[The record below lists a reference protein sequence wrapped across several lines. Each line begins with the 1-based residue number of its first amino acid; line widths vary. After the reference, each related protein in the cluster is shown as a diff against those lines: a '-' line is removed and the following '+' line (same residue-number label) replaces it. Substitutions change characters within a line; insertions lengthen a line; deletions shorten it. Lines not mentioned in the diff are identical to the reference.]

1 MGGGR
6 LSSVTVCLFAYLNL
20 NMYILEKNI
29 NTTFRGSLMFEI
41 VKYLLKYKKSLYA
54 IILVAAVFL
63 VLKMAYFFMP
73 FFIALIISSVIE
85 PFVKIIC
92 KKTTLV
98 RKYSAIIALII
109 VFSILI
115 GIIIVS
121 TILITSEITNLL
133 SDFPKFGNDIFKSVE
148 NVSRFLKLEDVNVSD
163 DVKQFVINTTNEV
176 LGKGL
181 GYLKDFL
188 INFLDLITRIPS
200 FIVYLI
206 ITILAT
212 YFITTDRILLLDDIE
227 QRVPKKWIRNANNNF
242 QSVIS
247 ILGKFLKAELT
258 LVFISFILVL
268 IGLYI
273 FEFLGMNVRSP
284 FLIAL
289 GIGFVDLL
297 PILGS
302 GTVMLPWG
310 IALIILG
317 DVTLGVSVLGLL
329 VLITVVRQVLE
340 PKIVSNNLG
349 IHPLYTLIAMYIG
362 FKMSG
367 VLGLLFGPII
377 LIIIINCLTMYMKY
391 FVNDD

>member
-1 MGGGR
+1 
-6 LSSVTVCLFAYLNL
+6 
-20 NMYILEKNI
+20 
-29 NTTFRGSLMFEI
+29 MFEI
-41 VKYLLKYKKSLYA
+41 IKYLLKYKKSLYA

-73 FFIALIISSVIE
+73 FFIALVIASIIE
-85 PFVKIIC
+85 PLVKFIC

-98 RKYSAIIALII
+98 RKYSAIIALVI

-115 GIIIVS
+115 GVITIS
-121 TILITSEITNLL
+121 AILITSEITNLL
-133 SDFPKFGNDIFKSVE
+133 LDFPKFGNDIFKSVE

-163 DVKQFVINTTNEV
+163 EVKKFVINTTNEV

-188 INFLDLITRIPS
+188 INFLNLITRIPS
-200 FIVYLI
+200 FIVYFI

-247 ILGKFLKAELT
+247 VLGKFLKAELT
-258 LVFISFILVL
+258 LVFISFVLVL

-273 FEFLGMNVRSP
+273 FEFLGMNIRSP

-317 DVTLGVSVLGLL
+317 DATLGVSVLGLL
-329 VLITVVRQVLE
+329 ALITVVRQVLE

-391 FVNDD
+391 FVNED

>member
-1 MGGGR
+1 
-6 LSSVTVCLFAYLNL
+6 
-20 NMYILEKNI
+20 MYILGKNI
-29 NTTFRGSLMFEI
+29 NTSFRGSLMFEI
-41 VKYLLKYKKSLYA
+41 IKYLLKYKKSLYA
-54 IILVAAVFL
+54 IILVAVVFL

-85 PFVKIIC
+85 PFVKFIC

-98 RKYSAIIALII
+98 RKYSAIIALVI

-115 GIIIVS
+115 GTITVS
-121 TILITSEITNLL
+121 AILITSEITNLL

-329 VLITVVRQVLE
+329 VLITVIRQVLE

>member
-1 MGGGR
+1 M
-6 LSSVTVCLFAYLNL
+6 SSVTVGLFAYLNL

>member
-6 LSSVTVCLFAYLNL
+6 LSSVTVGLFAYLNL

-85 PFVKIIC
+85 PFVKLIC

-115 GIIIVS
+115 GVIIVS

-317 DVTLGVSVLGLL
+317 DVTLGISVLGLL

>member
-1 MGGGR
+1 
-6 LSSVTVCLFAYLNL
+6 
-20 NMYILEKNI
+20 
-29 NTTFRGSLMFEI
+29 MFEI

>member
-1 MGGGR
+1 
-6 LSSVTVCLFAYLNL
+6 
-20 NMYILEKNI
+20 MYILGKNI
-29 NTTFRGSLMFEI
+29 NTSFRGSLMFEI
-41 VKYLLKYKKSLYA
+41 IKYLLKYKKSLYA
-54 IILVAAVFL
+54 IILVAVVFL

-85 PFVKIIC
+85 PFVKFIC

-98 RKYSAIIALII
+98 RKYSAIIALVI

-115 GIIIVS
+115 GTITVS
-121 TILITSEITNLL
+121 AILITSEITNLL

-227 QRVPKKWIRNANNNF
+227 QRIPKKWIRNANNNF

-329 VLITVVRQVLE
+329 VLITVIRQVLE

>member
-1 MGGGR
+1 
-6 LSSVTVCLFAYLNL
+6 
-20 NMYILEKNI
+20 
-29 NTTFRGSLMFEI
+29 MFEI
-41 VKYLLKYKKSLYA
+41 IKYLLKYKKSLYA

-73 FFIALIISSVIE
+73 FFIALVIASIIE
-85 PFVKIIC
+85 PFVKLIC
-92 KKTTLV
+92 QKTTLV
-98 RKYSAIIALII
+98 RKYSAIIALVI

-115 GIIIVS
+115 GTITVS
-121 TILITSEITNLL
+121 VILITSEITNLL
-133 SDFPKFGNDIFKSVE
+133 SDFPKFGNDISKSVE

-181 GYLKDFL
+181 GYLKGFL
-188 INFLDLITRIPS
+188 INFLNLITRIPS
-200 FIVYLI
+200 FVVYLI

-258 LVFISFILVL
+258 LVFISFVLVL
-268 IGLYI
+268 IGLYL

-317 DVTLGVSVLGLL
+317 DFTLGISVLGLL
-329 VLITVVRQVLE
+329 VLITVVRQFLE

-391 FVNDD
+391 FVNEDD